1 MGLFKPN
8 LGKMRAKN
16 DVKGLIKALKSN
28 DLRVMGA
35 IEDALEDIGRR
46 TSEPFIEALRD
57 KDAGVR
63 SGAAWVLGNTGDARA
78 QEPLIEALKDK
89 DKDVRWL
96 AVVALG
102 DIGDERAIDPI
113 SMVPTGDDISLR
125 EIVAEALEKIK
136 KRCLQET

>member
-8 LGKMRAKN
+8 VEKMKAN
-16 DVKGLIKALKSN
+16 DDVKGLIKALKKS
-28 DLRVMGA
+28 DDIRVAGTV
-35 IEDALEDIGRR
+35 EDALEDIGHR
-46 TSEPFIEALRD
+46 TTEPFIEALIN

-63 SGAAWVLGNTGDARA
+63 SGAAWILGNIKDARA

-102 DIGDERAIDPI
+102 DIGDERAIGP
-113 SMVPTGDDISLR
+113 S
-125 EIVAEALEKIK
+125 A
-136 KRCLQET
+136 